1 MIPYLGNDHVKIC
14 KNVYYKSDLSIIK
27 MKIEKYHTVRA
38 VLKSMWKVVD
48 IGTQSIHFNT
58 HIPLSRIVTGV
69 SLKYGEGGG
78 QLVLWDETPALG

>member
-1 MIPYLGNDHVKIC
+1 
-14 KNVYYKSDLSIIK
+14 

-38 VLKSMWKVVD
+38 VLKSMWKVID

-78 QLVLWDETPALG
+78 STSFMGRNPSSWLNGTSVCNM